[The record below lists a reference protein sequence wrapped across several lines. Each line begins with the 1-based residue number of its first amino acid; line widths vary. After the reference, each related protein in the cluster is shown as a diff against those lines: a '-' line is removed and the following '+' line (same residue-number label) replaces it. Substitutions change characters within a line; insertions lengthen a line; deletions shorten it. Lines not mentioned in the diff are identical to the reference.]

1 MSATLQQGL
10 AALLVRRTAEG
21 RAKALHGIEAWQ
33 KATEAVRQAE
43 KMAEHKINLPND
55 QVQGVQQAAA
65 QVRRANYVQ
74 AVYLEKKATTARN
87 AIITTAIGVFQEQSS
102 NQEGKWTLAQ
112 HALQT
117 ERDRAI
123 SAAKEEK
130 DAKILRIYEETM
142 GSVREFQLN
151 DGLCHLLLIAIVVA
165 FNVYGDF
172 LDPDV
177 LDRLVIWSPVI
188 WVGSFILIF
197 IFSNMV
203 TWLRTMKAKA
213 RQHSRTAVAETLF
226 QKAAQ
231 AAEKRLRETSSVLE
245 QSIRPAETQRKKAGN
260 ALQWFQSQV
269 STIT

>member
-33 KATEAVRQAE
+33 KAIEAVREAE
-43 KMAEHKINLPND
+43 KMAEHKINLPSD

-65 QVRRANYVQ
+65 QVRTANYVQ

-87 AIITTAIGVFQEQSS
+87 AIITTAVGVFQEESS
-102 NQEGKWTLAQ
+102 NQQGKWTLAQ

-117 ERDRAI
+117 ASSERDRAI
-123 SAAKEEK
+123 SAAKEER
-130 DAKILRIYEETM
+130 DAKIRRIYEETM

-177 LDRLVIWSPVI
+177 LDRLVIWFPVI
-188 WVGSFILIF
+188 WVGSCILILIF
-197 IFSNMV
+197 S
-203 TWLRTMKAKA
+203 A
-213 RQHSRTAVAETLF
+213 
-226 QKAAQ
+226 
-231 AAEKRLRETSSVLE
+231 LRENLWV
-245 QSIRPAETQRKKAGN
+245 AMG
-260 ALQWFQSQV
+260 V
-269 STIT
+269 VD